1 MSCRKKVLALLLVG
15 AMLAAAPVVQ
25 AAEESDYPERNINVI
40 IPYSAGGPTDMS
52 VRAIL
57 DASSPYLPDGVS
69 FMPENRTG
77 AGGLVG
83 MTATAHAAPDGY
95 TLGSCAVDLLMMHY
109 EGNTELSMD
118 FYTPLV
124 ACVADPYGVV
134 IKKDNG
140 KFTNLDELV
149 AYAKEHPG
157 ELTVGN
163 SGVGTATHLSALALE
178 DKLGIE
184 FTHVPYDGSADVVA
198 ALAGGHI
205 DVAMCQMMP
214 AKAQVDAGELEMIG
228 IMADERMES
237 WPDIPTVSETLGVD
251 FTVRGWNVLCA
262 PAGLKE
268 DQLAYLQDIFG
279 KAIKEEGFKEAIR
292 NIGME
297 PVELIGEDLTNM
309 LAEDDAFYKE
319 LCAKVDLKS

>member
-1 MSCRKKVLALLLVG
+1 
-15 AMLAAAPVVQ
+15 
-25 AAEESDYPERNINVI
+25 
-40 IPYSAGGPTDMS
+40 MS
-52 VRAIL
+52 VRSIL
-57 DASSPYLPDGVS
+57 DASAPYLPDGIS

-83 MTATAHAAPDGY
+83 MTATSNSSPDGY
-95 TLGSCAVDLLMMHY
+95 TLGSVAVDLLMMHY

-118 FYTPLV
+118 FFTPLV

-140 KFTNLDELV
+140 KFTNLEELV
-149 AYAKEHPG
+149 AYAKDHPG

-178 DKLGIE
+178 DELGIE

-237 WPDIPTVSETLGVD
+237 WPDIPTVSETLGID

-262 PAGLKE
+262 PAGLSEEK
-268 DQLAYLQDIFG
+268 LAYLQDIFG

-319 LCAKVDLKS
+319 LCSKVDLKS